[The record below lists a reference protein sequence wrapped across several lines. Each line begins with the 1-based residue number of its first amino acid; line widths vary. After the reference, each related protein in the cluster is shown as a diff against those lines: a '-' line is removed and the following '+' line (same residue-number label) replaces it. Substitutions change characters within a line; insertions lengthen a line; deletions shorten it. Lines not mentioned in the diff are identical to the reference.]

1 MKKKY
6 VSPAML
12 QQDIAVTTMICN
24 SNQSLL
30 SGGKDGGSGTPEA
43 RERVVRDEEDSEPWD
58 W

>member
-6 VSPAML
+6 IRPVML
-12 QQDIAVTTMICN
+12 QQDVAVTTMIC
-24 SNQSLL
+24 QSLQ

-43 RERVVRDEEDSEPWD
+43 RRRVVCDDEDSESWD